1 MKYYTITYRGLLAYI
16 LIAIAYRFMGKRE
29 IGELSVMDLVVSIF
43 IAEIAAISIENYK
56 QSIFV
61 SVIPIALLIIL
72 QVLSSKFSLKSK
84 KARNIIDGKPS
95 VIINRGKINFKEM
108 KKQRYNIDDLLMQL
122 REESIKTIE
131 DVDYAILE
139 TSGRLSIFLKEDD
152 NKHNYP
158 LPIILNSKI
167 DQETLI
173 QIGKSEK
180 WLRNELQ
187 KNHLNIDNVFYA
199 FYKDKDL
206 YVIENNKIK

>member
-1 MKYYTITYRGLLAYI
+1 MKYYTITYRSLLAYI